1 MTNKANSA
9 VFERD
14 RLLAFSQFLK
24 KGSCEFESTVV
35 GESMGKAVP
44 PGSRI
49 RVRFAGDADF
59 IAGQIVAYV
68 ANDRIVA
75 HRLVK
80 MATSRGSRYVITCGD
95 STVCCDAPMP
105 VSVVIGILTE
115 LRSNG
120 IWKPVPQSHPRSLGF
135 RLIADVFSRVV
146 LAALWLDP
154 QFSSWVAARLI
165 QTRAMVITGVEFVN
179 RCARCNPPKRAIH
192 RP

>member
-1 MTNKANSA
+1 MTDKGNSA
-9 VFERD
+9 VFDRD
-14 RLLAFSQFLK
+14 RLLAFSHFLK
-24 KGSCEFESTVV
+24 KRSCEFESTVL
-35 GESMGKAVP
+35 GESMGEAVP

-49 RVRFAGDADF
+49 RVRFASDADL

-75 HRLVK
+75 HRLVR
-80 MATSRGSRYVITCGD
+80 MATSRGGRYVIACGD
-95 STVCCDAPMP
+95 GTVCCDAPMP

-120 IWKPVPQSHPRSLGF
+120 IWKPVPQSQPRSLGF
-135 RLIADVFSRVV
+135 RLLGDVFSRVV

-165 QTRAMVITGVEFVN
+165 QTHAMAITGVEFIN
-179 RCARCNPPKRAIH
+179 RCARRNPPKQAIH